1 MRKKKTKKE
10 ELKEIETKEETKQE
24 EPIIYGELVG
34 DEDEEESNK

>member
-10 ELKEIETKEETKQE
+10 EKVEKVKKEE
-24 EPIIYGELVG
+24 PVIYGELVG

>member
-10 ELKEIETKEETKQE
+10 EIKEEKVEEVKKE
-24 EPIIYGELVG
+24 EPVIYGELVG